1 MGTLDGDPFKDH
13 LLAVL
18 SLHDAPDAAPIPR
31 YHGPSDWQTDAILRK
46 IEALMMKKPRIPPTQ
61 NGDAAHRSNGSGN
74 GGVRMRQGATPT
86 PTLKEL
92 PPTETDFSAN
102 RARPGSPDSISS
114 YNTAS
119 EDVEPLA
126 DVYHNDFRDF
136 GSIAGPLTCPACGH
150 RPLHRVWDQGE
161 SPGVVANGSAL
172 ANLVKQGG
180 MDALEEL
187 RLLKDQVRDV
197 SRVCNAV
204 ATGDLTQKIIVPVQG
219 DLMVQLK
226 KVINNMVD
234 NLGHFATE
242 VTRVSRDVGTE
253 GKLGAQAHVENV
265 EGTWREL
272 TDEVN
277 TLAANLTTQVRSIA
291 AVTVAVA
298 KGDLSKQIEV
308 DASGEILYL
317 KNTVNDMVLRLRTL
331 AVEVTRVTLEVG
343 NQGKLGGE
351 ANVPDVEGVWSELV
365 TNVNKMCGSL
375 TQQVRSIAKVT
386 TAVAQGDLSQE
397 VTIDAEGEISTLK
410 DTVNQMVQQLR
421 GFASEVTRVALEV
434 GTYGQLGGQAEV
446 EGVRGT
452 WADLTENV
460 NKMASNLTNQ
470 VRSISEVTKAVA
482 NGDLT
487 KTMEV
492 DVSGEMLDLKMT
504 INEMVERLGKFS
516 SEVTRV
522 ALDVG
527 THGKLG
533 GQAEVEGVQGT
544 WRDLTGNVNVRVLVR
559 AASLLWLMKSQR
571 MASNLTDQV
580 RSISLV
586 TKAVATGDLTKAID
600 VNASGE
606 MLDLKNTINDM
617 VSQLANFSSEVTRV
631 ALEVGTHGVLG
642 GQAEVEGVQGTW
654 RDLTDN
660 VNRMASNLTDQ
671 VRSISL
677 VTKAVAYGDL
687 AKTIDVNASGEMLDL
702 KNTINDMV
710 AQLKNFSSEVTRVAL
725 DVGTHG
731 ILGGQAEVEGVQG
744 TWRDLTDNVNRMANN
759 LTDQVRS
766 ISLVTKA
773 VAYGDLSKTIEVNAS
788 GEMLDLKVTIN
799 DMVAQLKN
807 FSSEVTRVALDVGTH
822 GILGGQAEVEG
833 VQGTWRDLTDNVN
846 RMASNLTDQ
855 VRSISLVTK
864 AVAYGDLTKTTDV
877 NASGEM
883 LDLKVTINDMVAQL
897 KNFSSEVTRVAVDVG
912 TEGKLG
918 GQAKVEG
925 VQGTWK
931 DLTDNV
937 NKMASNLTTQVR
949 SISQVTK
956 AVAHGDLSKTT
967 DVDVRGE
974 MLDLKNTINEMV
986 AQLGNF
992 SREVTRVALE
1002 VGTEGK
1008 LGGQAEV
1015 AGVQGTWKDL
1025 TDNVNRMANN
1035 LTGQVRSISDVTKA
1049 VAYGDLSKTIE
1060 VEASGEMLDLK
1071 MTIND
1076 MVSQLKNF
1084 SSEVTRVALD
1094 VGTRGKLGGQAE
1106 VEGVQG
1112 TWRDL
1117 TDNVNRMA
1125 SNLTDQV
1132 RSISLVTKAVAYG
1145 DLAKTIDVNA
1155 SGEMLD
1161 LKNTINDMVAQ
1172 LKNFSSEVTRVALDV
1187 GTHGILGGQAEVE
1200 GVQGTWRDLTDNV
1213 NRMANNLTDQVRSIS
1228 LVTKAV
1234 AYGDLTKTIGVNA
1247 SGEMLDLKV
1256 TINEMVERLGNF
1268 SSEVT
1273 RVALEVGTQG
1283 RLGGQA
1289 EVPGVQGTWK
1299 DLTENVN
1306 RMASNLTD
1314 QVRSISLVTKAVAY
1328 GDLTKTIDVNA
1339 SGEMLDLKVTIN
1351 EMVERLGNFSSEVTR
1366 VALEVGTQ
1374 GRLGGQAEVPGV
1386 QGTWKDLTEN
1396 VNRMANNLTD
1406 QVRSISEVTKAVANG
1421 DLSKKIDVEAS
1432 GEMLDLKMTINDMVE
1447 QLLNFSGEVTR
1458 MAQEVGTHG
1467 KLGGQAKVEGA
1478 QGTWADLTDNVN
1490 KMASNLTN
1498 QVRSISEVTKAV
1510 AYGDL
1515 TKKIGVD
1522 ASGEMLDLKQTIN
1535 EMVERLG
1542 NFSSEVTRVALEV
1555 GTQGK
1560 LGGQAEVEGV
1570 QGTWKDLTTNVN
1582 KMASN
1587 LTGQVR
1593 SISLVTKAVALG
1605 DLTRTIEVDVSGEML
1620 DLKNTIN
1627 DMVSQLNIFAS
1638 EVTRVAQEVG
1648 TEGKLGGQALVKG
1661 VQGTWKDLTE
1671 NVNKMALNITNQV
1684 RSISDVTTA
1693 VARGDL
1699 TKKVEI
1705 DVKGEMLDLKST
1717 INNMVSQLSTFAS
1730 EVTRVALEVG
1740 TEGKL
1745 GGQAEVEGVEG
1756 TWKDL
1761 TDNVNKMAMNLTSQ
1775 VRSISEVTKAVAL
1788 GNLTKQVEI
1797 TARGEMLDLK
1807 NTINGMVTQLY
1818 TLASEITRVSIE
1830 VGTEGK
1836 LGGQAMVE
1844 GTTGM
1849 WKTVTDNVNL
1859 MAQNLTDQVRSIAEV
1874 TKAVARGDLTKQVK
1888 ITARGEI
1895 LDLKDT
1901 VNAMTASLSQFS
1913 AEVTRVAREVG
1924 TEGKLGG
1931 QAEVE
1936 GVEGTWKDL
1945 TDNVNVMANNLTLQ
1959 VRTISDATKAVARGD
1974 LTHKIHDLDVSG
1986 EILSLVI
1993 TINDMIDQL
2002 AIFASEVKKVALEV
2016 GTKGN
2021 MGVQAEVG
2029 AVQGIWFDITV
2040 SVNTMA
2046 SSLTTQVRGFA
2057 QISKAASDG
2066 DFTSFITVE
2075 ASGEMDELKSRIN
2088 QMLYDLRDSIQ
2099 KNTAAR
2105 EAAESAN
2112 KSKSEFLANMSHE
2125 IRTPMNGIIGMT
2137 ELTLDSDLN
2146 RSQRESLLLVHS
2158 LARSLLLI
2166 IDDILDISKIEAGR
2180 MTIEAVAFSVRQTIF
2195 DILKTLVGRATQ
2207 KGLDL
2212 ILDIAPEIPDALIG
2226 DSLRLRQVIT
2236 NLVGNAIKFTR
2247 VGYVALSIHFVSMDE
2262 DSVTLQFCVLDT
2274 GIGIAQDKLN
2284 LIFDTFCQADGSTTR
2299 ASDHFEYGGTGLGL
2313 SISKRLTSLMQGDI
2327 WVESEL
2333 GKGSKFY
2340 FTITVETNQQ
2350 QTIDSMLLKLNPFSK
2365 RTILF
2370 VDTRGDQSG
2379 VEERVSELGLLPV
2392 RVQDVSQVADK
2403 ERCPHIDTIIVDS
2416 LTATESIREHE
2427 HLRYIPIALLAPS
2440 LPRLNMKWCLEN
2452 GISAHNTTPI
2462 STFDLSSVLLSAL
2475 ENNPV
2480 NPASVAADVSYDIL
2494 LAEDNMVNQRL
2505 ALKILEKY
2513 GHSIELA
2520 ENGSLALNAFV
2531 DRALAN
2537 KPFDVILMDVSM
2549 PVMGGMEATQR
2560 IRAYE
2565 TQYGLN
2571 RTPIIAL
2578 TAHAM
2583 IGDRERCL
2591 QAGMD
2596 DHITKP
2602 LRRVDLLNA
2611 ISRLT
2616 TEAGVSR
2623 PLLKKT
2629 AATAYSDYVNNGRF
2643 EEVGIDDGMDMMVVP
2658 MRNLDHD
2665 LP

>member
-1 MGTLDGDPFKDH
+1 M
-13 LLAVL
+13 
-18 SLHDAPDAAPIPR
+18 
-31 YHGPSDWQTDAILRK
+31 
-46 IEALMMKKPRIPPTQ
+46 
-61 NGDAAHRSNGSGN
+61 
-74 GGVRMRQGATPT
+74 
-86 PTLKEL
+86 
-92 PPTETDFSAN
+92 
-102 RARPGSPDSISS
+102 
-114 YNTAS
+114 
-119 EDVEPLA
+119 
-126 DVYHNDFRDF
+126 
-136 GSIAGPLTCPACGH
+136 
-150 RPLHRVWDQGE
+150 E
-161 SPGVVANGSAL
+161 SPGVVPTGGAL
-172 ANLVKQGG
+172 ASAASQGG

-226 KVINNMVD
+226 KVINTMVD

-291 AVTVAVA
+291 AVTTAVA
-298 KGDLSKQIEV
+298 KGDLSKQIDV
-308 DASGEILYL
+308 SANGEILDL
-317 KNTVNDMVLRLRTL
+317 KNTVNGMVLRLRTL

-351 ANVPDVEGVWSELV
+351 ASVPDVEGVWFELV
-365 TNVNKMCGSL
+365 TNVNRMCLSL
-375 TQQVRSIAKVT
+375 TDQVRSIATVT
-386 TAVAQGDLSQE
+386 TAVARGDLSQK
-397 VTIDAEGEISTLK
+397 VTIQAEGEINTLK
-410 DTVNQMVQQLR
+410 DTVNRMVDQLSA
-421 GFASEVTRVALEV
+421 FASEVTRVAVEV
-434 GTYGQLGGQAEV
+434 GTEGKLGGQARV
-446 EGVRGT
+446 EGVQGT
-452 WADLTENV
+452 WKDLTDNV
-460 NKMASNLTNQ
+460 NKMASNLTGQ
-470 VRSISEVTKAVA
+470 VRSISLVTKAVA
-482 NGDLT
+482 NGDLG

-492 DVSGEMLDLKMT
+492 DVSGEMLDLKET
-504 INEMVERLGKFS
+504 INEMVMRLGKFA

-527 THGKLG
+527 TEGKLGGQARVDGVQGTWKDLTDNVNRMASNLTNQVRSISLVTTAVAYGDLSKSIDVDVRGEMLDLKVTINEMVARLGNFSREVTRVAVEVGTEGKLG

-544 WRDLTGNVNVRVLVR
+544 W
-559 AASLLWLMKSQR
+559 K
-571 MASNLTDQV
+571 
-580 RSISLV
+580 
-586 TKAVATGDLTKAID
+586 
-600 VNASGE
+600 
-606 MLDLKNTINDM
+606 
-617 VSQLANFSSEVTRV
+617 
-631 ALEVGTHGVLG
+631 
-642 GQAEVEGVQGTW
+642 
-654 RDLTDN
+654 DLTDN
-660 VNRMASNLTDQ
+660 VNKMASNLTDQ

-687 AKTIDVNASGEMLDL
+687 GKKIDVGASGEMLDL
-702 KNTINDMV
+702 KVTINEMV
-710 AQLKNFSSEVTRVAL
+710 ERLGTFSSEVTRVAL
-725 DVGTHG
+725 DVGTYG
-731 ILGGQAEVEGVQG
+731 KLGGQAEVQ
-744 TWRDLTDNVNRMANN
+744 
-759 LTDQVRS
+759 
-766 ISLVTKA
+766 
-773 VAYGDLSKTIEVNAS
+773 
-788 GEMLDLKVTIN
+788 
-799 DMVAQLKN
+799 
-807 FSSEVTRVALDVGTH
+807 
-822 GILGGQAEVEG
+822 
-833 VQGTWRDLTDNVN
+833 
-846 RMASNLTDQ
+846 
-855 VRSISLVTK
+855 
-864 AVAYGDLTKTTDV
+864 
-877 NASGEM
+877 
-883 LDLKVTINDMVAQL
+883 
-897 KNFSSEVTRVAVDVG
+897 
-912 TEGKLG
+912 
-918 GQAKVEG
+918 G

-937 NKMASNLTTQVR
+937 NKMASNLT
-949 SISQVTK
+949 S
-956 AVAHGDLSKTT
+956 
-967 DVDVRGE
+967 
-974 MLDLKNTINEMV
+974 
-986 AQLGNF
+986 
-992 SREVTRVALE
+992 
-1002 VGTEGK
+1002 
-1008 LGGQAEV
+1008 
-1015 AGVQGTWKDL
+1015 
-1025 TDNVNRMANN
+1025 
-1035 LTGQVRSISDVTKA
+1035 
-1049 VAYGDLSKTIE
+1049 
-1060 VEASGEMLDLK
+1060 
-1071 MTIND
+1071 
-1076 MVSQLKNF
+1076 
-1084 SSEVTRVALD
+1084 
-1094 VGTRGKLGGQAE
+1094 
-1106 VEGVQG
+1106 
-1112 TWRDL
+1112 
-1117 TDNVNRMA
+1117 
-1125 SNLTDQV
+1125 QV

-1145 DLAKTIDVNA
+1145 DLSRKIDV
-1155 SGEMLD
+1155 D
-1161 LKNTINDMVAQ
+1161 
-1172 LKNFSSEVTRVALDV
+1172 
-1187 GTHGILGGQAEVE
+1187 
-1200 GVQGTWRDLTDNV
+1200 
-1213 NRMANNLTDQVRSIS
+1213 
-1228 LVTKAV
+1228 
-1234 AYGDLTKTIGVNA
+1234 A

-1273 RVALEVGTQG
+1273 RVALEVGTEG

-1289 EVPGVQGTWK
+1289 KVEGAQGTWK
-1299 DLTENVN
+1299 DLTNNVN
-1306 RMASNLTD
+1306 KMASNLTN

-1328 GDLTKTIDVNA
+1328 GDLSRKIDVDA

-1366 VALEVGTQ
+1366 VALEVGTE
-1374 GRLGGQAEVPGV
+1374 GR
-1386 QGTWKDLTEN
+1386 
-1396 VNRMANNLTD
+1396 
-1406 QVRSISEVTKAVANG
+1406 
-1421 DLSKKIDVEAS
+1421 
-1432 GEMLDLKMTINDMVE
+1432 
-1447 QLLNFSGEVTR
+1447 
-1458 MAQEVGTHG
+1458 
-1467 KLGGQAKVEGA
+1467 LGGQAKVEGA
-1478 QGTWADLTDNVN
+1478 QGTWKDLTDNVN

-1498 QVRSISEVTKAV
+1498 QVRSISLVTKAV

-1515 TKKIGVD
+1515 NKKIDVD
-1522 ASGEMLDLKQTIN
+1522 VSGEMLDLKVTIN
-1535 EMVERLG
+1535 EMVERLK

-1555 GTQGK
+1555 GTEGK
-1560 LGGQAEVEGV
+1560 LGGQAKVEGV

-1605 DLTRTIEVDVSGEML
+1605 DLTQKVDVDVKGEML

-1638 EVTRVAQEVG
+1638 EVTRVALEVG

-1671 NVNKMALNITNQV
+1671 NVNKMALNITDQV
-1684 RSISDVTTA
+1684 RTISDVTTA

-1699 TKKVEI
+1699 TKKIEI

-1717 INNMVSQLSTFAS
+1717 INNMVSQLSIFAS

-1745 GGQAEVEGVEG
+1745 GGQATVEGVQG
-1756 TWKDL
+1756 TWEAL
-1761 TDNVNKMAMNLTSQ
+1761 TDNVNKMAMNLTAQ
-1775 VRSISEVTKAVAL
+1775 VRSISDVTKAVAC
-1788 GNLTKQVEI
+1788 GDLTKQVEI
-1797 TARGEMLDLK
+1797 DVKGEMLDLK
-1807 NTINGMVTQLY
+1807 LTINGMVTQLH

-1836 LGGQAMVE
+1836 LGGQAMVV

-1859 MAQNLTDQVRSIAEV
+1859 MAQNLTDQVRSIAQV
-1874 TKAVARGDLTKQVK
+1874 TKAVAGGDLTKQVM
-1888 ITARGEI
+1888 IVAHGEI

-1901 VNAMTASLSQFS
+1901 VNGMTASLSQFA

-1936 GVEGTWKDL
+1936 GVQGTWKDL
-1945 TDNVNVMANNLTLQ
+1945 TDNVNFMANNLTLQ
-1959 VRTISDATKAVARGD
+1959 VRTISDATTAVSKGD
-1974 LTHKIHDLDVSG
+1974 LTRKIAGLSVSG
-1986 EILSLVI
+1986 EMLSLVN
-1993 TINDMIDQL
+1993 TINEMIDQL

-2029 AVQGIWFDITV
+2029 NVQGIWLEITV

-2105 EAAESAN
+2105 EAAELAN

-2180 MTIEAVAFSVRQTIF
+2180 MTMEAVSYSMRQTVF

-2212 ILDIAPEIPDALIG
+2212 ILDVAPEIPDALIG

-2247 VGYVALSIHFVSMDE
+2247 VGYVALNIHFVSIDP
-2262 DSVTLQFCVLDT
+2262 DSVTLQFCVMDT

-2299 ASDHFEYGGTGLGL
+2299 EYGGTGLGL

-2340 FTITVETNQQ
+2340 FTITSQINQQ
-2350 QTIDSMLLKLNPFSK
+2350 QSLDATLLKLSPFAK

-2370 VDTRGDQSG
+2370 VDTLHDNSD
-2379 VEERVSELGLLPV
+2379 VEERITELGLVPV
-2392 RVQDVSQVADK
+2392 VVHDVSEVADK
-2403 ERCPHIDTIIVDS
+2403 EKCPHIDTIIVDS
-2416 LTATESIREHE
+2416 LPVTESMREYE
-2427 HLRYIPIALLAPS
+2427 HLRYIPIALLAPE

-2462 STFDLSSVLLSAL
+2462 TALDLSSVLLSAL
-2475 ENNPV
+2475 ENNTV
-2480 NPASVAADVSYDIL
+2480 NPASAATDVTYDIL
-2494 LAEDNMVNQRL
+2494 LAEDNLVNQKL

-2520 ENGSLALNAFV
+2520 ENGSLALQAFT
-2531 DRALAN
+2531 DRALQN

-2549 PVMGGMEATQR
+2549 PLMGGMEATQR

-2565 TQYGLN
+2565 AQYGLSP
-2571 RTPIIAL
+2571 TPIIAL

-2616 TEAGVSR
+2616 QEAGGTSR
-2623 PLLKKT
+2623 PLLRKHPVLT
-2629 AATAYSDYVNNGRF
+2629 YPDS
-2643 EEVGIDDGMDMMVVP
+2643 P
-2658 MRNLDHD
+2658 
-2665 LP
+2665 

>member
-1 MGTLDGDPFKDH
+1 MGTLVGDPFRDH

-18 SLHDAPDAAPIPR
+18 SLHDAPKAAAAPPPR
-31 YHGPSDWQTDAILRK
+31 YHGPRDWQTDAILRK
-46 IEALMMKKPRIPPTQ
+46 VEGLLRAAASASNANANTHAIASGPPTPLPTPPAPTTTTTTTSAPTTITR
-61 NGDAAHRSNGSGN
+61 NGTITGR
-74 GGVRMRQGATPT
+74 RPPT
-86 PTLKEL
+86 PTLAGL
-92 PPTETDFSAN
+92 PAPAPMPMPMPLPRTTATASNSNSNPEFAN
-102 RARPGSPDSISS
+102 NRPATPGTPGSSSS
-114 YNTAS
+114 YAS
-119 EDVEPLA
+119 ALEEQFYAASHASNGNGRPYDDFGFSSSSSPSSADESDDTTSAGSHYTTPLA
-126 DVYHNDFRDF
+126 
-136 GSIAGPLTCPACGH
+136 TCPACGH
-150 RPLHRVWDQGE
+150 RAYHVNGDAAGGYVGYAE
-161 SPGVVANGSAL
+161 SPGVVPTGGAL
-172 ANLVKQGG
+172 ASAASQGG

-204 ATGDLTQKIIVPVQG
+204 ATGDLTQKITVRVQG

-226 KVINNMVD
+226 KVINTMVD

-253 GKLGAQAHVENV
+253 GKLGAQAHVEDV

-291 AVTVAVA
+291 AVTTAVA
-298 KGDLSKQIEV
+298 KGDLSKQIDV
-308 DASGEILYL
+308 DANGEILDL
-317 KNTVNDMVLRLRTL
+317 KNTVNGMVLRLRTL

-351 ANVPDVEGVWSELV
+351 ATVPDVEGVWSELV
-365 TNVNKMCGSL
+365 TNVNRMCLSL
-375 TQQVRSIAKVT
+375 TDQVRSIATVT
-386 TAVAQGDLSQE
+386 TAVARGDLSQK
-397 VTIDAEGEISTLK
+397 VTIQAEGEINTLK
-410 DTVNQMVQQLR
+410 DTVNRMVDQLSA
-421 GFASEVTRVALEV
+421 FASEVTRVALE
-434 GTYGQLGGQAEV
+434 
-446 EGVRGT
+446 
-452 WADLTENV
+452 
-460 NKMASNLTNQ
+460 
-470 VRSISEVTKAVA
+470 
-482 NGDLT
+482 
-487 KTMEV
+487 
-492 DVSGEMLDLKMT
+492 
-504 INEMVERLGKFS
+504 
-516 SEVTRV
+516 
-522 ALDVG
+522 
-527 THGKLG
+527 
-533 GQAEVEGVQGT
+533 
-544 WRDLTGNVNVRVLVR
+544 
-559 AASLLWLMKSQR
+559 
-571 MASNLTDQV
+571 
-580 RSISLV
+580 
-586 TKAVATGDLTKAID
+586 
-600 VNASGE
+600 
-606 MLDLKNTINDM
+606 
-617 VSQLANFSSEVTRV
+617 
-631 ALEVGTHGVLG
+631 
-642 GQAEVEGVQGTW
+642 
-654 RDLTDN
+654 
-660 VNRMASNLTDQ
+660 
-671 VRSISL
+671 
-677 VTKAVAYGDL
+677 
-687 AKTIDVNASGEMLDL
+687 
-702 KNTINDMV
+702 
-710 AQLKNFSSEVTRVAL
+710 
-725 DVGTHG
+725 
-731 ILGGQAEVEGVQG
+731 
-744 TWRDLTDNVNRMANN
+744 
-759 LTDQVRS
+759 
-766 ISLVTKA
+766 
-773 VAYGDLSKTIEVNAS
+773 
-788 GEMLDLKVTIN
+788 
-799 DMVAQLKN
+799 
-807 FSSEVTRVALDVGTH
+807 
-822 GILGGQAEVEG
+822 
-833 VQGTWRDLTDNVN
+833 
-846 RMASNLTDQ
+846 
-855 VRSISLVTK
+855 
-864 AVAYGDLTKTTDV
+864 
-877 NASGEM
+877 
-883 LDLKVTINDMVAQL
+883 
-897 KNFSSEVTRVAVDVG
+897 VG

-937 NKMASNLTTQVR
+937 NKMASNLTGQVR
-949 SISQVTK
+949 SISLVTK
-956 AVAHGDLSKTT
+956 AVANGDLGKTMEVDVSGEMLDLKETINEMVMRLGKFASEVTRVALDVGTEGKLGGQARVDGVQGTWKDLTDNVNRMASNLTNQVRSISYVTTAVAYGDLSRKI

-974 MLDLKNTINEMV
+974 MLDLKVTINEMV
-986 AQLGNF
+986 MRLGNF

-1002 VGTEGK
+1002 VGT
-1008 LGGQAEV
+1008 
-1015 AGVQGTWKDL
+1015 
-1025 TDNVNRMANN
+1025 
-1035 LTGQVRSISDVTKA
+1035 
-1049 VAYGDLSKTIE
+1049 Y
-1060 VEASGEMLDLK
+1060 
-1071 MTIND
+1071 
-1076 MVSQLKNF
+1076 
-1084 SSEVTRVALD
+1084 
-1094 VGTRGKLGGQAE
+1094 GKLGGQAE

-1112 TWRDL
+1112 TWKDL
-1117 TDNVNRMA
+1117 TDNVNKMA
-1125 SNLTDQV
+1125 SNLTSQV
-1132 RSISLVTKAVAYG
+1132 RSIS
-1145 DLAKTIDVNA
+1145 
-1155 SGEMLD
+1155 
-1161 LKNTINDMVAQ
+1161 
-1172 LKNFSSEVTRVALDV
+1172 R
-1187 GTHGILGGQAEVE
+1187 
-1200 GVQGTWRDLTDNV
+1200 
-1213 NRMANNLTDQVRSIS
+1213 
-1228 LVTKAV
+1228 VTKAV
-1234 AYGDLTKTIGVNA
+1234 AYGDLTKKIEVGA

-1273 RVALEVGTQG
+1273 RVALEVGTEG
-1283 RLGGQA
+1283 KLGGQA
-1289 EVPGVQGTWK
+1289 EVEGVQGTWK
-1299 DLTENVN
+1299 DLTDNVN
-1306 RMASNLTD
+1306 KMASNLTD
-1314 QVRSISLVTKAVAY
+1314 QVRSISMVTKAVAY
-1328 GDLTKTIDVNA
+1328 GDLGKKIDVGA

-1366 VALEVGTQ
+1366 VALEVGTY
-1374 GRLGGQAEVPGV
+1374 GKLGGQAEVEGV
-1386 QGTWKDLTEN
+1386 QGTWK
-1396 VNRMANNLTD
+1396 
-1406 QVRSISEVTKAVANG
+1406 
-1421 DLSKKIDVEAS
+1421 
-1432 GEMLDLKMTINDMVE
+1432 
-1447 QLLNFSGEVTR
+1447 
-1458 MAQEVGTHG
+1458 
-1467 KLGGQAKVEGA
+1467 
-1478 QGTWADLTDNVN
+1478 DLTDNVN

-1498 QVRSISEVTKAV
+1498 QVRSISLVTKAV

-1515 TKKIGVD
+1515 EKTIDVD
-1522 ASGEMLDLKQTIN
+1522 VSGEMLDLKVTIN
-1535 EMVERLG
+1535 EMVARLG

-1555 GTQGK
+1555 GTYGK
-1560 LGGQAEVEGV
+1560 LGGQARVEGVQGTWKDLTDNVNKMASNLTNQVRSISLVTKAVAYGDLEKTIDVDVSGEMLDLKVTINEMVARLGNFSSEVTRVALEVGTEGKLGGQARVEGV

-1605 DLTRTIEVDVSGEML
+1605 DLGQKVDVDVKGEML

-1638 EVTRVAQEVG
+1638 EVTRVALEVG

-1671 NVNKMALNITNQV
+1671 NVNKMALNITDQV
-1684 RSISDVTTA
+1684 RTISDVTTA

-1717 INNMVSQLSTFAS
+1717 INNMVSQLSIFAS

-1745 GGQAEVEGVEG
+1745 GGQARVEGVQG
-1756 TWKDL
+1756 TWGAL
-1761 TDNVNKMAMNLTSQ
+1761 TDNVNKMAMNLTDQ
-1775 VRSISEVTKAVAL
+1775 VRSISKVTKAVAV
-1788 GNLTKQVEI
+1788 GDLTKQVEI
-1797 TARGEMLDLK
+1797 DVKGEMLDLK
-1807 NTINGMVTQLY
+1807 QTINGMVSQLNIFASEVTRVALEVGTEGKLGGQALVKGVQGTWKDLTENVNKMALNITDQVRTISDVTTAVARGDLTKKVEIDVKGEMLDLKSTINNMVSQLSIFASEVTRVALEVGTEGKLGGQARVEGVQGTWGALTDNVNKMAMNLTDQVRSISKVTKAVAVGDLTKQVEIDVKGEMLDLKETINGMVTQLH

-1836 LGGQAMVE
+1836 LGGQAMVV

-1859 MAQNLTDQVRSIAEV
+1859 MAQNLTDQVRSIAQV
-1874 TKAVARGDLTKQVK
+1874 TKAVAGGDLTKQVM
-1888 ITARGEI
+1888 IVAHGEI

-1901 VNAMTASLSQFS
+1901 VNEMTASLSQFA

-1936 GVEGTWKDL
+1936 GVQGTWKDL

-1959 VRTISDATKAVARGD
+1959 VRTISDATNAVAKGD
-1974 LTHKIHDLDVSG
+1974 LTRKIAGLSVSG
-1986 EILSLVI
+1986 EMLSLVN

-2029 AVQGIWFDITV
+2029 NVQGIWLEITV

-2105 EAAESAN
+2105 EAAELAN

-2180 MTIEAVAFSVRQTIF
+2180 MTMEAVSYSMRQTIF

-2212 ILDIAPEIPDALIG
+2212 ILDVDPEIPDALIG

-2247 VGYVALSIHFVSMDE
+2247 IGYVALSIHFVSLDP
-2262 DSVTLQFCVLDT
+2262 DSVTLQFCVMDT

-2299 ASDHFEYGGTGLGL
+2299 EYGGTGLGL

-2340 FTITVETNQQ
+2340 FTITSQINQQ
-2350 QTIDSMLLKLNPFSK
+2350 QSMDATLLKLSPFSK

-2370 VDTRGDQSG
+2370 VDTLRDNTG
-2379 VEERVSELGLLPV
+2379 VEERISELGLLPV
-2392 RVQDVSQVADK
+2392 VVHDVSEVSDK
-2403 ERCPHIDTIIVDS
+2403 EKCPHIDTIIVDS
-2416 LTATESIREHE
+2416 LPVTESMREHE
-2427 HLRYIPIALLAPS
+2427 HLRYIPIALLAPT

-2462 STFDLSSVLLSAL
+2462 TALDLSSVLLSAL
-2475 ENNPV
+2475 ENNTV
-2480 NPASVAADVSYDIL
+2480 NPASAATDVTYDIL
-2494 LAEDNMVNQRL
+2494 LAEDNLVNQKL

-2520 ENGSLALNAFV
+2520 ENGSLALQAFI
-2531 DRALAN
+2531 DRALQN

-2549 PVMGGMEATQR
+2549 PLMGGMEATQR

-2565 TQYGLN
+2565 MQYDLSP
-2571 RTPIIAL
+2571 TPIIAL

-2616 TEAGVSR
+2616 TEAGGVSR
-2623 PLLKKT
+2623 PLLRKHHPAIT
-2629 AATAYSDYVNNGRF
+2629 YPDS
-2643 EEVGIDDGMDMMVVP
+2643 P
-2658 MRNLDHD
+2658 
-2665 LP
+2665 

>member
-1 MGTLDGDPFKDH
+1 MGTVAPPMPAPPDLFKEHLARRPQPPRCPAHGPASALPGPRRLADGRHPPRRRRPHGPPPGPANERRRYPAPRADNPRP
-13 LLAVL
+13 
-18 SLHDAPDAAPIPR
+18 DAPAGLMRNGSLARPTRLPDADPDFDFR
-31 YHGPSDWQTDAILRK
+31 R
-46 IEALMMKKPRIPPTQ
+46 PPT
-61 NGDAAHRSNGSGN
+61 
-74 GGVRMRQGATPT
+74 
-86 PTLKEL
+86 
-92 PPTETDFSAN
+92 
-102 RARPGSPDSISS
+102 PGTPDS
-114 YNTAS
+114 YRTAPCVTPAAFNGTGS
-119 EDVEPLA
+119 CCDV
-126 DVYHNDFRDF
+126 
-136 GSIAGPLTCPACGH
+136 
-150 RPLHRVWDQGE
+150 RPPR
-161 SPGVVANGSAL
+161 
-172 ANLVKQGG
+172 
-180 MDALEEL
+180 
-187 RLLKDQVRDV
+187 RVRDV
-197 SRVCNAV
+197 ARVCNAV

-226 KVINNMVD
+226 KVINTMVD

-291 AVTVAVA
+291 AVTTAVA
-298 KGDLSKQIEV
+298 NGDLSKQIEV
-308 DASGEILYL
+308 SANGEILDL
-317 KNTVNDMVLRLRTL
+317 KNTVNGMVLRLRTL

-351 ANVPDVEGVWSELV
+351 ASVPDVEGVWFELV
-365 TNVNKMCGSL
+365 TNVNRMCLSL
-375 TQQVRSIAKVT
+375 TDQVRSIATVT
-386 TAVAQGDLSQE
+386 TAVARGDLSQK
-397 VTIDAEGEISTLK
+397 VTIQAEGEINTLK
-410 DTVNQMVQQLR
+410 DTVNRMVDQLSA
-421 GFASEVTRVALEV
+421 FASEVTRVA
-434 GTYGQLGGQAEV
+434 V
-446 EGVRGT
+446 E
-452 WADLTENV
+452 
-460 NKMASNLTNQ
+460 
-470 VRSISEVTKAVA
+470 
-482 NGDLT
+482 
-487 KTMEV
+487 
-492 DVSGEMLDLKMT
+492 
-504 INEMVERLGKFS
+504 
-516 SEVTRV
+516 
-522 ALDVG
+522 
-527 THGKLG
+527 
-533 GQAEVEGVQGT
+533 
-544 WRDLTGNVNVRVLVR
+544 
-559 AASLLWLMKSQR
+559 
-571 MASNLTDQV
+571 
-580 RSISLV
+580 
-586 TKAVATGDLTKAID
+586 
-600 VNASGE
+600 
-606 MLDLKNTINDM
+606 
-617 VSQLANFSSEVTRV
+617 
-631 ALEVGTHGVLG
+631 
-642 GQAEVEGVQGTW
+642 
-654 RDLTDN
+654 
-660 VNRMASNLTDQ
+660 
-671 VRSISL
+671 
-677 VTKAVAYGDL
+677 
-687 AKTIDVNASGEMLDL
+687 
-702 KNTINDMV
+702 
-710 AQLKNFSSEVTRVAL
+710 
-725 DVGTHG
+725 
-731 ILGGQAEVEGVQG
+731 
-744 TWRDLTDNVNRMANN
+744 
-759 LTDQVRS
+759 
-766 ISLVTKA
+766 
-773 VAYGDLSKTIEVNAS
+773 
-788 GEMLDLKVTIN
+788 
-799 DMVAQLKN
+799 
-807 FSSEVTRVALDVGTH
+807 
-822 GILGGQAEVEG
+822 
-833 VQGTWRDLTDNVN
+833 
-846 RMASNLTDQ
+846 
-855 VRSISLVTK
+855 
-864 AVAYGDLTKTTDV
+864 
-877 NASGEM
+877 
-883 LDLKVTINDMVAQL
+883 
-897 KNFSSEVTRVAVDVG
+897 VG

-931 DLTDNV
+931 DLTDN
-937 NKMASNLTTQVR
+937 KMASNLTGQVR
-949 SISQVTK
+949 SISLVTK
-956 AVAHGDLSKTT
+956 AVANGDLGKTME
-967 DVDVRGE
+967 VDVSGE
-974 MLDLKNTINEMV
+974 MLDLKVRCVFFGDGRMALIVFLWFFFPFLFPRLYVRLRIRLALDSPGTRHSTLDPLRSRSTLGSLRSPLRTQETINEMV
-986 AQLGNF
+986 MRLGKF
-992 SREVTRVALE
+992 ASEVTRVALD

-1008 LGGQAEV
+1008 LGGQARV
-1015 AGVQGTWKDL
+1015 DGVQGTWKDL
-1025 TDNVNRMANN
+1025 TDNVNRMASN
-1035 LTGQVRSISDVTKA
+1035 LTNQVRSISLVTTA
-1049 VAYGDLSKTIE
+1049 VAYGDLSKSID
-1060 VEASGEMLDLK
+1060 VDVRGEMLDLK
-1071 MTIND
+1071 VTINE
-1076 MVSQLKNF
+1076 MVTRLGNF
-1084 SSEVTRVALD
+1084 SREVTRVAVE
-1094 VGTRGKLGGQAE
+1094 VGTEGKLGGQAE

-1112 TWRDL
+1112 TWKDL
-1117 TDNVNRMA
+1117 TDNVNKMA
-1125 SNLTDQV
+1125 SNLTGQV

-1145 DLAKTIDVNA
+1145 DLSKMI
-1155 SGEMLD
+1155 
-1161 LKNTINDMVAQ
+1161 
-1172 LKNFSSEVTRVALDV
+1172 EVD
-1187 GTHGILGGQAEVE
+1187 
-1200 GVQGTWRDLTDNV
+1200 
-1213 NRMANNLTDQVRSIS
+1213 
-1228 LVTKAV
+1228 
-1234 AYGDLTKTIGVNA
+1234 A

-1273 RVALEVGTQG
+1273 RVALEAKV
-1283 RLGGQA
+1283 
-1289 EVPGVQGTWK
+1289 EGVQGTWR
-1299 DLTENVN
+1299 DLTDNVN
-1306 RMASNLTD
+1306 KMASNLTD

-1328 GDLTKTIDVNA
+1328 GDLGKKIEVGA

-1366 VALEVGTQ
+1366 VALDVGTY
-1374 GRLGGQAEVPGV
+1374 GKLGGQAEVQGV
-1386 QGTWKDLTEN
+1386 QGTWK
-1396 VNRMANNLTD
+1396 
-1406 QVRSISEVTKAVANG
+1406 
-1421 DLSKKIDVEAS
+1421 
-1432 GEMLDLKMTINDMVE
+1432 
-1447 QLLNFSGEVTR
+1447 
-1458 MAQEVGTHG
+1458 
-1467 KLGGQAKVEGA
+1467 
-1478 QGTWADLTDNVN
+1478 DLTDNVN

-1498 QVRSISEVTKAV
+1498 QVRSISLVTKAV
-1510 AYGDL
+1510 AHGDL
-1515 TKKIGVD
+1515 EKTIDVD
-1522 ASGEMLDLKQTIN
+1522 VSGEMLDLKVTIN
-1535 EMVERLG
+1535 EMVARLG

-1555 GTQGK
+1555 GTFGK
-1560 LGGQAEVEGV
+1560 LGGQAKVEGAQGTWKDLTNNVNKMASNLTNQVRSISLVTKAVAYWRSQQEDRGRRERRDARFESDDQLRWWNVWATFRARSLELRWRSARKGGWAGQAKVEGAQGTWKDLTDNVNKMASNLTNQVRSISLVTKAVAYGDLNKKIEVDVSGEMLDLKVTINEMVERLKNFSSEVTRVALEVGTEGKLGGQARVEGV

-1605 DLTRTIEVDVSGEML
+1605 DLGQKVDVDVKGEML

-1638 EVTRVAQEVG
+1638 EVTRVALEVG

-1671 NVNKMALNITNQV
+1671 NVNKMALNITDQV
-1684 RSISDVTTA
+1684 RTISDVTTA
-1693 VARGDL
+1693 VAHGDL
-1699 TKKVEI
+1699 TKTIEI

-1717 INNMVSQLSTFAS
+1717 INNMVSQLSIFAS

-1745 GGQAEVEGVEG
+1745 GGQAKVEGVQG
-1756 TWKDL
+1756 TWEAL
-1761 TDNVNKMAMNLTSQ
+1761 TDNVNKMAMNLTGQ
-1775 VRSISEVTKAVAL
+1775 VRSISEVTKAVAC
-1788 GNLTKQVEI
+1788 GDLTKQVEI
-1797 TARGEMLDLK
+1797 DVKGEMLDLK
-1807 NTINGMVTQLY
+1807 QTINGMVTQLF

-1836 LGGQAMVE
+1836 LGGQAMVV

-1859 MAQNLTDQVRSIAEV
+1859 MAQNLTDQVRSIAQV
-1874 TKAVARGDLTKQVK
+1874 TKAVAGGDLTKQVM
-1888 ITARGEI
+1888 ITAHGEI

-1901 VNAMTASLSQFS
+1901 VNGMTASLSQFA

-1936 GVEGTWKDL
+1936 GVQGTWKDL

-1959 VRTISDATKAVARGD
+1959 VRTISDATTAVSKGD
-1974 LTHKIHDLDVSG
+1974 LTRKIAGLSVSG
-1986 EILSLVI
+1986 EMLSLVN

-2029 AVQGIWFDITV
+2029 NVQGIWLEITV

-2105 EAAESAN
+2105 EAAELAN

-2146 RSQRESLLLVHS
+2146 RNQRESLLLVHS

-2180 MTIEAVAFSVRQTIF
+2180 MTMESVSYSMRQTVF

-2212 ILDIAPEIPDALIG
+2212 ILDVAPEIPDALIG

-2247 VGYVALSIHFVSMDE
+2247 VGYVALNINFVSIDP
-2262 DSVTLQFCVLDT
+2262 DSVTLQFCVMDT

-2299 ASDHFEYGGTGLGL
+2299 EYGGTGLGL

-2340 FTITVETNQQ
+2340 FTITSQMNQQ
-2350 QTIDSMLLKLNPFSK
+2350 QSLDATLLKLSPFTK

-2370 VDTRGDQSG
+2370 MDTLHDSSD
-2379 VEERVSELGLLPV
+2379 VEERITELGLVPV
-2392 RVQDVSQVADK
+2392 VVHDLSEVADK
-2403 ERCPHIDTIIVDS
+2403 EKCPHIDTIIVDS
-2416 LTATESIREHE
+2416 LPITESMREYE
-2427 HLRYIPIALLAPS
+2427 HLRYIPIALLAPA

-2462 STFDLSSVLLSAL
+2462 TSLDLSSVLLSAL
-2475 ENNPV
+2475 ENNTV
-2480 NPASVAADVSYDIL
+2480 NPASAATDVTYDIL
-2494 LAEDNMVNQRL
+2494 LAEDNLVNQKL

-2520 ENGSLALNAFV
+2520 ENGSLALQAFT
-2531 DRALAN
+2531 DRALQN

-2549 PVMGGMEATQR
+2549 PLMGGMEATQR
-2560 IRAYE
+2560 IREYE
-2565 TQYGLN
+2565 NQYGLSP
-2571 RTPIIAL
+2571 TPIIAL

-2616 TEAGVSR
+2616 TEAGGTSR
-2623 PLLKKT
+2623 PLLRKHPVLT
-2629 AATAYSDYVNNGRF
+2629 YPDS
-2643 EEVGIDDGMDMMVVP
+2643 P
-2658 MRNLDHD
+2658 
-2665 LP
+2665 

>member
-1 MGTLDGDPFKDH
+1 MNGMGSASGK
-13 LLAVL
+13 
-18 SLHDAPDAAPIPR
+18 R
-31 YHGPSDWQTDAILRK
+31 
-46 IEALMMKKPRIPPTQ
+46 PPTPVLAGLPPVPSNLLHSSPP
-61 NGDAAHRSNGSGN
+61 NGTTTNGSG
-74 GGVRMRQGATPT
+74 R
-86 PTLKEL
+86 
-92 PPTETDFSAN
+92 
-102 RARPGSPDSISS
+102 GSPDSEAS
-114 YNTAS
+114 YNTAL
-119 EDVEPLA
+119 EDDMDSNTDTTTNSPSLSA
-126 DVYHNDFRDF
+126 SASYNSPALSTSSTSNN
-136 GSIAGPLTCPACGH
+136 GNTSPANNAGACPTCGH
-150 RPLHRVWDQGE
+150 HPTSTRTHNAATSPLRPYPYPYPYPIYARTNPNGTDADFSDGGHTPGSTSSHSPSTQYPYPYPYSE
-161 SPGVVANGSAL
+161 SPGVVPTGGAL
-172 ANLVKQGG
+172 ASAATQGG

-204 ATGDLTQKIIVPVQG
+204 ATGDLTQKITVPVQG

-226 KVINNMVD
+226 KVINTMVD

-253 GKLGAQAHVENV
+253 GKLGAQAHVEDV

-277 TLAANLTTQVRSIA
+277 TLAANLTTQVRGIA
-291 AVTVAVA
+291 AVTSAVA
-298 KGDLSKQIEV
+298 KGDLSKQIDV
-308 DASGEILYL
+308 DANGEILDL
-317 KNTVNDMVLRLRTL
+317 KNTVNGMVLRLRTL

-351 ANVPDVEGVWSELV
+351 ATVPDVEGVWFELV
-365 TNVNKMCGSL
+365 TNVNRMCLSL
-375 TQQVRSIAKVT
+375 TDQVRSIATVT
-386 TAVAQGDLSQE
+386 TAVARGDLSQK
-397 VTIDAEGEISTLK
+397 VTIQAEGEINTLK
-410 DTVNQMVQQLR
+410 DTVNRMVDQLSA
-421 GFASEVTRVALEV
+421 FASEVTRVAVEV
-434 GTYGQLGGQAEV
+434 GTA
-446 EGVRGT
+446 
-452 WADLTENV
+452 
-460 NKMASNLTNQ
+460 
-470 VRSISEVTKAVA
+470 
-482 NGDLT
+482 
-487 KTMEV
+487 
-492 DVSGEMLDLKMT
+492 
-504 INEMVERLGKFS
+504 
-516 SEVTRV
+516 
-522 ALDVG
+522 
-527 THGKLG
+527 GKLG
-533 GQAEVEGVQGT
+533 GQA
-544 WRDLTGNVNVRVLVR
+544 R
-559 AASLLWLMKSQR
+559 
-571 MASNLTDQV
+571 
-580 RSISLV
+580 
-586 TKAVATGDLTKAID
+586 
-600 VNASGE
+600 
-606 MLDLKNTINDM
+606 
-617 VSQLANFSSEVTRV
+617 
-631 ALEVGTHGVLG
+631 
-642 GQAEVEGVQGTW
+642 
-654 RDLTDN
+654 
-660 VNRMASNLTDQ
+660 
-671 VRSISL
+671 
-677 VTKAVAYGDL
+677 
-687 AKTIDVNASGEMLDL
+687 
-702 KNTINDMV
+702 
-710 AQLKNFSSEVTRVAL
+710 
-725 DVGTHG
+725 
-731 ILGGQAEVEGVQG
+731 
-744 TWRDLTDNVNRMANN
+744 
-759 LTDQVRS
+759 
-766 ISLVTKA
+766 
-773 VAYGDLSKTIEVNAS
+773 
-788 GEMLDLKVTIN
+788 
-799 DMVAQLKN
+799 
-807 FSSEVTRVALDVGTH
+807 
-822 GILGGQAEVEG
+822 
-833 VQGTWRDLTDNVN
+833 
-846 RMASNLTDQ
+846 
-855 VRSISLVTK
+855 
-864 AVAYGDLTKTTDV
+864 
-877 NASGEM
+877 
-883 LDLKVTINDMVAQL
+883 
-897 KNFSSEVTRVAVDVG
+897 
-912 TEGKLG
+912 
-918 GQAKVEG
+918 VEG

-937 NKMASNLTTQVR
+937 NKMASNLTWQVR
-949 SISQVTK
+949 SISEVTK
-956 AVAHGDLSKTT
+956 AVANGDLGKTME
-967 DVDVRGE
+967 VDVSGE
-974 MLDLKNTINEMV
+974 MLDLKVTINEMV
-986 AQLGNF
+986 MRLGNF

-1015 AGVQGTWKDL
+1015 EGVQGTWKDLTDNVNKMASNLTNQVRSISLVTKAVAYGDLSKEIDVDVRGEMLDLKVTINEMVTRLGNFSREVTRVALEVGTEGKLGGQAEVEGVQGTWKDL
-1025 TDNVNRMANN
+1025 TDNVNRMA
-1035 LTGQVRSISDVTKA
+1035 
-1049 VAYGDLSKTIE
+1049 
-1060 VEASGEMLDLK
+1060 
-1071 MTIND
+1071 
-1076 MVSQLKNF
+1076 
-1084 SSEVTRVALD
+1084 
-1094 VGTRGKLGGQAE
+1094 
-1106 VEGVQG
+1106 
-1112 TWRDL
+1112 
-1117 TDNVNRMA
+1117 
-1125 SNLTDQV
+1125 SNLT
-1132 RSISLVTKAVAYG
+1132 S
-1145 DLAKTIDVNA
+1145 
-1155 SGEMLD
+1155 
-1161 LKNTINDMVAQ
+1161 
-1172 LKNFSSEVTRVALDV
+1172 
-1187 GTHGILGGQAEVE
+1187 
-1200 GVQGTWRDLTDNV
+1200 
-1213 NRMANNLTDQVRSIS
+1213 QVRSIS

-1234 AYGDLTKTIGVNA
+1234 AYGDLTRTIDVEASGEILDLKVTINEMVERLGNFSSEVTRVALEVGTEGRLGGQAKVEGVQGTWRDLTDNVNKMASNLTDQVRGISLVTKAVAYGDLSKKIHVGASGEMLDLKVTINEMVERLGNFSSEVSRVALEVGTEGKLGGQAEVEGVQGTWKDLTDNVNKMASNLTWQVRSISEVTKAVAYGDLTRTIDVDVRGEMLDLKVTINEMVARLGNFSREVTRVALEVGTEGKLGGQAEVEGVQGTWKDLTDNVNRMASNLTNQVRSISLVTKAVAYGDLSRTIEVDVSGEMLDLKVTINEMVERLSNFSSEVTRVALEVGTEGKLGGQAKVEGAQGTWKDLTDNVNKMASNLTDQVRGISLVTKAVAYGDLSKKIKVGA

-1273 RVALEVGTQG
+1273 RVALEVGTEG

-1289 EVPGVQGTWK
+1289 KVEGAQGTWK
-1299 DLTENVN
+1299 DLTDNVN
-1306 RMASNLTD
+1306 KMASNLTD
-1314 QVRSISLVTKAVAY
+1314 QVRGISLVTKAVAY
-1328 GDLTKTIDVNA
+1328 GDLSKTIEVGASGEMLDLKVTINEMVERLGNFSREVTRVALEVGTEGRLGGQAKVEGAQGTWKDLTDNVNKMASNLTDQVRGISAVTKAVAYGDLSKKIHVGA

-1366 VALEVGTQ
+1366 VALEVGTE
-1374 GRLGGQAEVPGV
+1374 GR
-1386 QGTWKDLTEN
+1386 
-1396 VNRMANNLTD
+1396 
-1406 QVRSISEVTKAVANG
+1406 
-1421 DLSKKIDVEAS
+1421 
-1432 GEMLDLKMTINDMVE
+1432 
-1447 QLLNFSGEVTR
+1447 
-1458 MAQEVGTHG
+1458 
-1467 KLGGQAKVEGA
+1467 LGGQAKVEGA
-1478 QGTWADLTDNVN
+1478 QGTWKDLTDNVN

-1498 QVRSISEVTKAV
+1498 QVRSISLVTKAV

-1515 TKKIGVD
+1515 NKTIDVE
-1522 ASGEMLDLKQTIN
+1522 ASGEMLDLKVTIN
-1535 EMVERLG
+1535 EMVERLK

-1555 GTQGK
+1555 GTEGK
-1560 LGGQAEVEGV
+1560 LGGQARVEGV

-1582 KMASN
+1582 NMASN

-1605 DLTRTIEVDVSGEML
+1605 DLGQEVDVDVKGEML

-1638 EVTRVAQEVG
+1638 EVTRVALEVG
-1648 TEGKLGGQALVKG
+1648 TEGKLGGQAQVKG
-1661 VQGTWKDLTE
+1661 VQGIWKDLTE
-1671 NVNKMALNITNQV
+1671 NVNKMALNITDQV
-1684 RSISDVTTA
+1684 RTISDVTTA

-1717 INNMVSQLSTFAS
+1717 INNMVSQLSIFAS

-1745 GGQAEVEGVEG
+1745 GGQAKVEGVQG
-1756 TWKDL
+1756 TWEAL
-1761 TDNVNKMAMNLTSQ
+1761 TDNVNKMAMNLTGQ
-1775 VRSISEVTKAVAL
+1775 VRSISEVTKAVAN
-1788 GNLTKQVEI
+1788 GDLTKQVQI
-1797 TARGEMLDLK
+1797 DVKGEMLDLK
-1807 NTINGMVTQLY
+1807 ETINGMVTQLH

-1874 TKAVARGDLTKQVK
+1874 TKAVAGGDLTKQVK
-1888 ITARGEI
+1888 IVAHGEI

-1901 VNAMTASLSQFS
+1901 VNGMTASLSQFA

-1931 QAEVE
+1931 QAEVK
-1936 GVEGTWKDL
+1936 GVQGTWKDL
-1945 TDNVNVMANNLTLQ
+1945 TDNVNVMAKNLTLQ
-1959 VRTISDATKAVARGD
+1959 VRTISDATNAVAKGD
-1974 LTHKIHDLDVSG
+1974 LTKKIAGLSVSG
-1986 EILSLVI
+1986 EMLSLVN

-2029 AVQGIWFDITV
+2029 NVQGIWLEITV

-2105 EAAESAN
+2105 EAAELAN

-2180 MTIEAVAFSVRQTIF
+2180 MTMEAVSYSLRQTVF

-2212 ILDIAPEIPDALIG
+2212 ILDVAPEIPDALIG

-2247 VGYVALSIHFVSMDE
+2247 IGYVALSIHFVSLDP
-2262 DSVTLQFCVLDT
+2262 DSVTLQFCVMDT

-2299 ASDHFEYGGTGLGL
+2299 EYGGTGLGL

-2340 FTITVETNQQ
+2340 FTITSQINQQ
-2350 QTIDSMLLKLNPFSK
+2350 QSLDATLLKLSPFAK

-2370 VDTRGDQSG
+2370 VDTMHDNSN
-2379 VEERVSELGLLPV
+2379 VEERITELGLVPV
-2392 RVQDVSQVADK
+2392 VVHDVSEVSDK
-2403 ERCPHIDTIIVDS
+2403 EKCPHIDTIIVDS
-2416 LTATESIREHE
+2416 LPVTENMREHE
-2427 HLRYIPIALLAPS
+2427 HLRYIPIALLAPT

-2462 STFDLSSVLLSAL
+2462 TALDLSSVLLSAL
-2475 ENNPV
+2475 ENNTV
-2480 NPASVAADVSYDIL
+2480 NPASTATDVTYDIL
-2494 LAEDNMVNQRL
+2494 LAEDNLVNQKL

-2520 ENGSLALNAFV
+2520 ENGSLALQAFM
-2531 DRALAN
+2531 DRALQN

-2549 PVMGGMEATQR
+2549 PLMGGMEATQR

-2565 TQYGLN
+2565 MEYDLTP
-2571 RTPIIAL
+2571 TPIIAL

-2616 TEAGVSR
+2616 TEAGGTSR
-2623 PLLKKT
+2623 PLLRKHPVIT
-2629 AATAYSDYVNNGRF
+2629 YPDS
-2643 EEVGIDDGMDMMVVP
+2643 P
-2658 MRNLDHD
+2658 
-2665 LP
+2665 

>member
-1 MGTLDGDPFKDH
+1 MTSSVLFLDQPTTTLTPTPSTTTSNTMGTLPAPMPGDPFKDH

-18 SLHDAPDAAPIPR
+18 SLHDAPRGAAAPVPR
-31 YHGPSDWQTDAILRK
+31 YSGPRDWQTDAILRK
-46 IEALMMKKPRIPPTQ
+46 VEALMKKAPATTSSTPT
-61 NGDAAHRSNGSGN
+61 NSNSVLPITNANAKTNGSGK
-74 GGVRMRQGATPT
+74 RPPT
-86 PTLKEL
+86 PTLTNL
-92 PPTETDFSAN
+92 PPNTITSSN
-102 RARPGSPDSISS
+102 GHTTRPVSPDSEAS
-114 YNTAS
+114 YNTAL
-119 EDVEPLA
+119 EDDESSTPELHYTNGSSSDSDYTNGNGSSTDELPGYTNHSREGTYTHGSHMDGMPLM
-126 DVYHNDFRDF
+126 
-136 GSIAGPLTCPACGH
+136 SPGPLTCPACGH
-150 RPLHRVWDQGE
+150 RPLYPGLDYAE
-161 SPGVVANGSAL
+161 SPGVVPTGGAL
-172 ANLVKQGG
+172 ANAATQGG

-204 ATGDLTQKIIVPVQG
+204 ATGDLTQKITVPVQG

-226 KVINNMVD
+226 KVINTMVD

-253 GKLGAQAHVENV
+253 GKLGAQAHVEDV

-291 AVTVAVA
+291 AVTTAVA

-308 DASGEILYL
+308 SANGEILDL
-317 KNTVNDMVLRLRTL
+317 KNTVNGMVLRLRTL

-351 ANVPDVEGVWSELV
+351 ATVPDVEGVWFELV
-365 TNVNKMCGSL
+365 TNVNRMCLSL
-375 TQQVRSIAKVT
+375 TDQVRSIATVT
-386 TAVAQGDLSQE
+386 TAVARGDLSQKG
-397 VTIDAEGEISTLK
+397 VSSLVSPSRRVSRFRLRARSTRSRTRSIGWWISSSA
-410 DTVNQMVQQLR
+410 
-421 GFASEVTRVALEV
+421 FASEVTRVAVEV
-434 GTYGQLGGQAEV
+434 GTA
-446 EGVRGT
+446 
-452 WADLTENV
+452 
-460 NKMASNLTNQ
+460 
-470 VRSISEVTKAVA
+470 
-482 NGDLT
+482 
-487 KTMEV
+487 
-492 DVSGEMLDLKMT
+492 
-504 INEMVERLGKFS
+504 
-516 SEVTRV
+516 
-522 ALDVG
+522 
-527 THGKLG
+527 GKLG
-533 GQAEVEGVQGT
+533 GQA
-544 WRDLTGNVNVRVLVR
+544 RV
-559 AASLLWLMKSQR
+559 
-571 MASNLTDQV
+571 D
-580 RSISLV
+580 
-586 TKAVATGDLTKAID
+586 
-600 VNASGE
+600 
-606 MLDLKNTINDM
+606 
-617 VSQLANFSSEVTRV
+617 
-631 ALEVGTHGVLG
+631 
-642 GQAEVEGVQGTW
+642 
-654 RDLTDN
+654 
-660 VNRMASNLTDQ
+660 
-671 VRSISL
+671 
-677 VTKAVAYGDL
+677 
-687 AKTIDVNASGEMLDL
+687 
-702 KNTINDMV
+702 
-710 AQLKNFSSEVTRVAL
+710 
-725 DVGTHG
+725 
-731 ILGGQAEVEGVQG
+731 
-744 TWRDLTDNVNRMANN
+744 
-759 LTDQVRS
+759 
-766 ISLVTKA
+766 
-773 VAYGDLSKTIEVNAS
+773 
-788 GEMLDLKVTIN
+788 
-799 DMVAQLKN
+799 
-807 FSSEVTRVALDVGTH
+807 
-822 GILGGQAEVEG
+822 
-833 VQGTWRDLTDNVN
+833 
-846 RMASNLTDQ
+846 
-855 VRSISLVTK
+855 
-864 AVAYGDLTKTTDV
+864 
-877 NASGEM
+877 
-883 LDLKVTINDMVAQL
+883 
-897 KNFSSEVTRVAVDVG
+897 
-912 TEGKLG
+912 
-918 GQAKVEG
+918 G

-937 NKMASNLTTQVR
+937 NKMASNLTGQVR
-949 SISQVTK
+949 SISLVTK
-956 AVAHGDLSKTT
+956 AVANGDLSKTME
-967 DVDVRGE
+967 VDVSGE
-974 MLDLKNTINEMV
+974 MLDLKVTINEMV
-986 AQLGNF
+986 ERLGNFSSEVTRVALEVGTEGRLGGQARVEGVQGTWKDLTDNVNRMASNLTNQVRSISEVTTAVAYGDLSKEIDVDMVTRLGNF

-1015 AGVQGTWKDL
+1015 EGVQGTWKDL
-1025 TDNVNRMANN
+1025 TDNVNRMASN
-1035 LTGQVRSISDVTKA
+1035 LTNQVRSISEVTKA
-1049 VAYGDLSKTIE
+1049 VAYGDL
-1060 VEASGEMLDLK
+1060 
-1071 MTIND
+1071 
-1076 MVSQLKNF
+1076 
-1084 SSEVTRVALD
+1084 R
-1094 VGTRGKLGGQAE
+1094 
-1106 VEGVQG
+1106 
-1112 TWRDL
+1112 
-1117 TDNVNRMA
+1117 
-1125 SNLTDQV
+1125 
-1132 RSISLVTKAVAYG
+1132 
-1145 DLAKTIDVNA
+1145 KTIDV
-1155 SGEMLD
+1155 E
-1161 LKNTINDMVAQ
+1161 
-1172 LKNFSSEVTRVALDV
+1172 
-1187 GTHGILGGQAEVE
+1187 
-1200 GVQGTWRDLTDNV
+1200 
-1213 NRMANNLTDQVRSIS
+1213 
-1228 LVTKAV
+1228 
-1234 AYGDLTKTIGVNA
+1234 A

-1273 RVALEVGTQG
+1273 RVALEVGTEG

-1289 EVPGVQGTWK
+1289 RVEGVQGTWR
-1299 DLTENVN
+1299 DLTDNVN
-1306 RMASNLTD
+1306 KMASNLTD

-1328 GDLTKTIDVNA
+1328 GDLGKKIEVGA

-1366 VALEVGTQ
+1366 VALEVGTY
-1374 GRLGGQAEVPGV
+1374 GKLGGQAEVEGV
-1386 QGTWKDLTEN
+1386 QGTWK
-1396 VNRMANNLTD
+1396 
-1406 QVRSISEVTKAVANG
+1406 
-1421 DLSKKIDVEAS
+1421 
-1432 GEMLDLKMTINDMVE
+1432 
-1447 QLLNFSGEVTR
+1447 
-1458 MAQEVGTHG
+1458 
-1467 KLGGQAKVEGA
+1467 
-1478 QGTWADLTDNVN
+1478 DLTDNVN

-1498 QVRSISEVTKAV
+1498 QVRSISLVTKAV
-1510 AYGDL
+1510 AHGDL
-1515 TKKIGVD
+1515 EKTIDVD
-1522 ASGEMLDLKQTIN
+1522 VSGEMLDLKVTIN
-1535 EMVERLG
+1535 EMVARLG
-1542 NFSSEVTRVALEV
+1542 NFSREVTRVALEV
-1555 GTQGK
+1555 GTEGK

-1570 QGTWKDLTTNVN
+1570 QGTWKDLTDNVNKMASNLTNQVRSISDVTKAVAYGDLRKKIDVDVSGEMLDLKVTINEMVENLNNFSSEVTRVALEVGTEGRLGGQAKVEGAQGIWKDLTDNVNRMASNLTNQVRSISLVTKAVAYGDLNKKIDVDVSGEMLDLKVTINEMVARLGNFSREVTRVALEVGTEGKLGGQAEVEGVQGTWKDLTDNVNKMASNLTNQVRSISLVTKAVAHGDLEKTIDVDVSGEMLDLKVTINEMVERLKNFSSEVTRVALEVGTEGKLGGQARVEGVQGTWKDLTTNVN
-1582 KMASN
+1582 NMASN

-1605 DLTRTIEVDVSGEML
+1605 DLGQKVDVDVKGEML

-1638 EVTRVAQEVG
+1638 EVTRVALEVG

-1661 VQGTWKDLTE
+1661 VQGTWKDLTK
-1671 NVNKMALNITNQV
+1671 NVNKMALNITDQV
-1684 RSISDVTTA
+1684 RTISDVTTA

-1717 INNMVSQLSTFAS
+1717 INNMVSQLSIFAS

-1745 GGQAEVEGVEG
+1745 GGQAKVEGVQG
-1756 TWKDL
+1756 TWEAL
-1761 TDNVNKMAMNLTSQ
+1761 TDNVNKMAMNLTGQ
-1775 VRSISEVTKAVAL
+1775 VRSISLVTKAVAL
-1788 GNLTKQVEI
+1788 GDLTQKVDVDVK
-1797 TARGEMLDLK
+1797 GEMLDLK
-1807 NTINGMVTQLY
+1807 NTINGMVTQLH

-1859 MAQNLTDQVRSIAEV
+1859 MAQNLTDQVRSIAQV
-1874 TKAVARGDLTKQVK
+1874 TKAVAGGDLTKQVM
-1888 ITARGEI
+1888 IVAHGEI
-1895 LDLKDT
+1895 LDLKNT
-1901 VNAMTASLSQFS
+1901 VNGMTASLSQFA
-1913 AEVTRVAREVG
+1913 AEA
-1924 TEGKLGG
+1924 K
-1931 QAEVE
+1931 VE
-1936 GVEGTWKDL
+1936 GVQGTWKDL

-1959 VRTISDATKAVARGD
+1959 VRTISDATNAVAKGD
-1974 LTHKIHDLDVSG
+1974 LTRKIAGLSVSG
-1986 EILSLVI
+1986 EMLSLVN

-2029 AVQGIWFDITV
+2029 NVQGIWLEITV

-2105 EAAESAN
+2105 EAAELAN

-2180 MTIEAVAFSVRQTIF
+2180 MTMEAVSYSLRQTVF

-2212 ILDIAPEIPDALIG
+2212 ILDVAPEIPDALIG

-2247 VGYVALSIHFVSMDE
+2247 VGYVALSIHFVSLDP
-2262 DSVTLQFCVLDT
+2262 DSVTLQFCVMDT

-2299 ASDHFEYGGTGLGL
+2299 EYGGTGLGL

-2340 FTITVETNQQ
+2340 FTITSQINQQ
-2350 QTIDSMLLKLNPFSK
+2350 QSLDATLLKLSPFTK

-2370 VDTRGDQSG
+2370 VDTMHDASS
-2379 VEERVSELGLLPV
+2379 VEERVSELGLVPV
-2392 RVQDVSQVADK
+2392 VVHDVSEVSDK
-2403 ERCPHIDTIIVDS
+2403 EKCPHIDTIIVDS
-2416 LTATESIREHE
+2416 LPVTESLREHE
-2427 HLRYIPIALLAPS
+2427 HLRYIPIALLAPT

-2462 STFDLSSVLLSAL
+2462 TAFDLSSVLLSAL
-2475 ENNPV
+2475 ENNTV
-2480 NPASVAADVSYDIL
+2480 NPASAATDVTYDIL
-2494 LAEDNMVNQRL
+2494 LAEDNLVNQKL

-2520 ENGSLALNAFV
+2520 ENGNLALQAFM
-2531 DRALAN
+2531 DRALQN

-2549 PVMGGMEATQR
+2549 PLMGGMEATQR
-2560 IRAYE
+2560 IREYE
-2565 TQYGLN
+2565 MQYHLTP
-2571 RTPIIAL
+2571 TPIIAL

-2616 TEAGVSR
+2616 TEAGGTSR
-2623 PLLKKT
+2623 PLLRKHPAIT
-2629 AATAYSDYVNNGRF
+2629 YPEYPES
-2643 EEVGIDDGMDMMVVP
+2643 P
-2658 MRNLDHD
+2658 
-2665 LP
+2665 